1 MIIKQTR
8 TFKNGYKKTKP
19 EQLSTIN
26 DKIKLIAEDTTIGE
40 SLKGDFA
47 QIRKFETIS
56 YILSQD
62 TIILL
67 SVES

>member
-1 MIIKQTR
+1 MVIKQTK
-8 TFKNGYKKTKP
+8 TFKNSYKRIKA

-26 DKIKLIAEDTTIGE
+26 NTIKLIAEDPIIGE

>member
-1 MIIKQTR
+1 MNIKQTR
-8 TFKNGYKKTKP
+8 TFKNGYKKIKP
-19 EQLSTIN
+19 EQLSTIR
-26 DKIKLIAEDTTIGE
+26 DTIKLIAEDLTIGE

-47 QIRKFETIS
+47 QIRKYEAIS

>member
-1 MIIKQTR
+1 MTKNKKQII
-8 TFKNGYKKTKP
+8 
-19 EQLSTIN
+19 LL
-26 DKIKLIAEDTTIGE
+26 KISGE

-56 YILSQD
+56 YILSQE